1 MVKTNDWEK
10 LVNLPT
16 RQVTT
21 FKWDADYATKLH
33 EGWTLKS
40 GESAPA
46 RPWVWVTADSFNFKE
61 EFLRTILSSK
71 SKNLSLGEAV
81 KSSFVKLSNSFGG
94 EMQNSIQSPIWN
106 WPRTT
111 LRKSGDLVGS
121 PRDIVDLGGLINSYS
136 ISFSVK

>member
-10 LVNLPT
+10 LVNLPKF
-16 RQVTT
+16 QVAT
-21 FKWDADYATKLH
+21 FKWDVDYAATLH
-33 EGWTLKS
+33 EGWTLKN

-61 EFLRTILSSK
+61 EFSTILNSSK
-71 SKNLSLGEAV
+71 SKSLGEAI
-81 KSSFVKLSNSFGG
+81 KDSFVKLSSNFGK
-94 EMQNSIQSPIWN
+94 EMQDSIQSPIWN
-106 WPRTT
+106 WPRYT

-136 ISFSVK
+136 LTVR

>member
-10 LVNLPT
+10 LVNLPKF
-16 RQVTT
+16 QVAT
-21 FKWDADYATKLH
+21 FKWNVDYAAKLH
-33 EGWTLKS
+33 EGWTLKN

-46 RPWVWVTADSFNFKE
+46 RPWVWVTADSFNFKK
-61 EFLRTILSSK
+61 EFSTILSSNSSK
-71 SKNLSLGEAV
+71 SKSLGEAI
-81 KSSFVKLSNSFGG
+81 KDSFVKLSNGFGE

-106 WPRTT
+106 WPRYT

-136 ISFSVK
+136 LTVR

>member
-10 LVNLPT
+10 LVNLPKF
-16 RQVTT
+16 QVAT
-21 FKWDADYATKLH
+21 FKWDVDYAAKLH
-33 EGWTLKS
+33 EGWTLKN

-61 EFLRTILSSK
+61 EFSTILNSSK
-71 SKNLSLGEAV
+71 SKSLGEAI
-81 KSSFVKLSNSFGG
+81 KDSFVKLSNGFGE
-94 EMQNSIQSPIWN
+94 EMQNSIRSSIWN
-106 WPRTT
+106 WPRYT

-136 ISFSVK
+136 LTVR

>member
-10 LVNLPT
+10 LVNLPKS
-16 RQVTT
+16 QVAT
-21 FKWDADYATKLH
+21 FMWDVDYATKLH
-33 EGWTLKS
+33 EGWTLKG

-61 EFLRTILSSK
+61 EFLRTILNSSK
-71 SKNLSLGEAV
+71 SKSLGELI
-81 KSSFVKLSNSFGG
+81 KDSFVKLSSNFGK
-94 EMQNSIQSPIWN
+94 EMQDSIQSPIWN
-106 WPRTT
+106 WPRST

-136 ISFSVK
+136 LTVR

>member
-10 LVNLPT
+10 LVNLPKS
-16 RQVTT
+16 QVAT
-21 FKWDADYATKLH
+21 FMWDIDYATKLH
-33 EGWTLKS
+33 EGWTFKS

-46 RPWVWVTADSFNFKE
+46 RPWVWLTADSFNFKE
-61 EFLRTILSSK
+61 EFSTILSSNFSK
-71 SKNLSLGEAV
+71 SKSLGELI
-81 KSSFVKLSNSFGG
+81 KDSFVKLSSNFGE

-106 WPRTT
+106 WPRYT

-136 ISFSVK
+136 FTVR

>member
-10 LVNLPT
+10 LVNLPKF
-16 RQVTT
+16 QVAT
-21 FKWDADYATKLH
+21 FKWDVDYAAKLH
-33 EGWTLKS
+33 EGWTLKN

-61 EFLRTILSSK
+61 EFSTILNSSK
-71 SKNLSLGEAV
+71 SKSLGEAI
-81 KSSFVKLSNSFGG
+81 KDSFVKLSSNFGK
-94 EMQNSIQSPIWN
+94 EMQDSIQSPIWN
-106 WPRTT
+106 WPRYT

-136 ISFSVK
+136 LTVR

>member
-10 LVNLPT
+10 LVNLPKA
-16 RQVTT
+16 QVAT
-21 FKWDADYATKLH
+21 FKWGVDYATKLH

-61 EFLRTILSSK
+61 EFSTILSSNFTK
-71 SKNLSLGEAV
+71 SKGLGESI
-81 KSSFVKLSNSFGG
+81 KTSFFKLSENFGQ
-94 EMQNSIQSPIWN
+94 EMQSSIQDPIWN
-106 WPRTT
+106 WPRHT

-136 ISFSVK
+136 ISVK

>member
-10 LVNLPT
+10 LVNLPKS
-16 RQVTT
+16 QVAT
-21 FKWDADYATKLH
+21 FMWDVDYATKLH

-61 EFLRTILSSK
+61 EFLRTILNSSK
-71 SKNLSLGEAV
+71 SKSLGEAI
-81 KSSFVKLSNSFGG
+81 KDSFVKLSSNFGE

-106 WPRTT
+106 WPRST

-136 ISFSVK
+136 FTVR

>member
-10 LVNLPT
+10 LVNLPKS
-16 RQVTT
+16 QVAT
-21 FKWDADYATKLH
+21 FKWDVDYAAKLH

-61 EFLRTILSSK
+61 EFSRTILNSSK
-71 SKNLSLGEAV
+71 SKSLGDAI
-81 KSSFVKLSNSFGG
+81 KDSFVKLSSNFGG
-94 EMQNSIQSPIWN
+94 KMQDSIQSPIWN
-106 WPRTT
+106 WPRYT

-136 ISFSVK
+136 ISIK

>member
-10 LVNLPT
+10 LVNLPKF
-16 RQVTT
+16 QVAT
-21 FKWDADYATKLH
+21 FKWDVDYAAKLH
-33 EGWTLKS
+33 EGWTLKN

-61 EFLRTILSSK
+61 EFSTILNSSK
-71 SKNLSLGEAV
+71 SKSLGEAI
-81 KSSFVKLSNSFGG
+81 KDSFVKLSNGFGE

-106 WPRTT
+106 WPRYT

-136 ISFSVK
+136 LTVR